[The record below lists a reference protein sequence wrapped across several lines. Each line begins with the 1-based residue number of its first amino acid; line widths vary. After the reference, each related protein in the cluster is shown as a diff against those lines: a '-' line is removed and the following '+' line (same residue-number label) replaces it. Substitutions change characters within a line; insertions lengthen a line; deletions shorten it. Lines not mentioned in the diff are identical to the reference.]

1 MRAIIPTHSIP
12 RPRVPPAQ
20 ARPLARPRLLVLALA
35 ATVLPLGCTV
45 GPNFKRPDPQVPA
58 SWSPAA
64 ASPALNTQPQ
74 DLVNWWSTFQ
84 EPTLSSL
91 IERSTHS
98 NLDLR
103 AAVLRITEVRTQREV
118 AAAAFWPQVDAN
130 TSFTRQR
137 LGETTATGA
146 AFTSFGNVKIPG
158 LPTAGFPNPYN
169 QFQLGA
175 SASWEID
182 LFGRVR
188 RSVEAAGADL
198 QASVEDQHAVLVSLY
213 ADVATSYI
221 ELRGAQLRKEVTE
234 RSLATQK
241 ELYDLTRQR
250 RAVGLTTD
258 LDVANAGAQLDST
271 RAQVPQLDHE
281 LTQDIN
287 QLSLLLGREPD
298 ALRDELIGVRPVPQV
313 PPELPIGLPADLARR
328 RPDIRQSE
336 ARLHAATARIGVAVG
351 DLFPRLTFSAS
362 GGTQSQRASD
372 LLKWA
377 SRFGS
382 FGPALEVPLFDG
394 SKWAT
399 VRLEN
404 VRAQEAALDYQRTV
418 LSALHEVE
426 NALAA
431 YKADRDR
438 GASLAAAVD
447 ESRDALNLAR
457 DRYSSGIANFIDV
470 LDAERNLQQN
480 ELSLATNTTAIATD
494 LVAIYRVLGGG
505 WEAAS

>member
-1 MRAIIPTHSIP
+1 MS
-12 RPRVPPAQ
+12 V
-20 ARPLARPRLLVLALA
+20 RLSVIVLA
-35 ATVLPLGCTV
+35 ATLPLGCSV
-45 GPNFKRPDPQVPA
+45 GPNFKRPDPHAPA
-58 SWSPAA
+58 GWSAAA
-64 ASPALNTQPQ
+64 ASSATNTEPQALIS
-74 DLVNWWSTFQ
+74 WWNTFQ
-84 EPTLSSL
+84 EPTLTSL
-91 IERSTHS
+91 VERSTQS

-103 AAVLRITEVRTQREV
+103 AAVLRITEARTQREV
-118 AAAAFWPQVDAN
+118 AAAAFWPTLDAN
-130 TSFTRQR
+130 ASFTRQR
-137 LGETTATGA
+137 LSETTATGA
-146 AFTSFGNVKIPG
+146 AFTGFGNVNIPG
-158 LPTAGFPNPYN
+158 VPAIGFPNPYN

-188 RSVEAAGADL
+188 RSVEAASADL
-198 QASVEDQHAVLVSLY
+198 QASEEDQHAVLVSLY
-213 ADVATSYI
+213 ADVARSYI
-221 ELRGAQLRKEVTE
+221 ELRGAQLRKEVTQ
-234 RSLATQK
+234 RSLTTQK

-271 RAQVPQLDHE
+271 QAQVPQLDRE

-298 ALRDELIGVRPVPQV
+298 ALRGELEGVRPVPQV
-313 PPELPIGLPADLARR
+313 PPVLPIGLPADLARR
-328 RPDIRQSE
+328 RPDIRQAE
-336 ARLHAATARIGVAVG
+336 AHLHAATARIGVAVG
-351 DLFPRLTFSAS
+351 DLFPRLTLSAS
-362 GGTQSQRASD
+362 GGTQSESGSD

-382 FGPALEVPLFDG
+382 IGPSFEMPLFDG
-394 SKWAT
+394 SRWAS
-399 VRLEN
+399 VRLQN

-438 GASLAAAVD
+438 GASLASAVD
-447 ESRDALNLAR
+447 QSRDALNLAR

-494 LVAIYRVLGGG
+494 LVAIYRALGGG
-505 WEAAS
+505 WETST